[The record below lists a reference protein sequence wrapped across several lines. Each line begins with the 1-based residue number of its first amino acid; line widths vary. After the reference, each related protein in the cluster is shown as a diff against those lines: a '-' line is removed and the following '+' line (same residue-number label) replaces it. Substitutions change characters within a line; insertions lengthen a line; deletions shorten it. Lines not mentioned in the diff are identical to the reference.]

1 MSETQSNTPVIL
13 GCQNIFT
20 EELNL
25 IHGYRIGLITNHSGV
40 DPLMTA
46 TADRLHN
53 HNKCELTALFGP
65 EHGIRGSAQDGEK
78 VTTFKDPYTGVPAYS
93 LYGKTMRPNRNML
106 NQIDRMLFDIQDVGT
121 RFYTFLYTMSM
132 SMEACASHDIP
143 FIVLDRPNPIGGEIC
158 SGNIL
163 DPRFSSFVGRY
174 PIATRYGL
182 TIGELAKLFNNEF
195 DIGVDLHVV
204 RMKNW
209 NRSYYWNDC
218 GLPWVPPSPNMPTF
232 QTSIVYP
239 GTCFF
244 EGTNISEGRG
254 TTKPFEQI
262 GAPFIDAT
270 ELADLL
276 NELNLTGVRFRPAF
290 FTPTSSKHAGAFC
303 GGVQLHVLDEKNFDP
318 IKVGLASLISIRNLY
333 PDDFLWRLPEGGI
346 HNFDRLAGTNLIREA
361 IDEGCTIQQL
371 LESWEPELKSFQKIQ
386 ERYKIY

>member
-1 MSETQSNTPVIL
+1 MSEEKKTNVIL

-25 IHGYRIGLITNHSGV
+25 ISGHRIGLITNHSGV
-40 DPLMTA
+40 DPLMIA
-46 TADRLHN
+46 TADRLFN
-53 HNKCELTALFGP
+53 NNDCELTALFGP

-78 VTTFKDPYTGVPAYS
+78 VTTFNDPYTGVPAYS
-93 LYGKTMRPNRNML
+93 LYGEIKRPDKNML
-106 NQIDRMLFDIQDVGT
+106 NRIDRMLFDIQDVGT

-132 SMEACASHDIP
+132 SMEACAIYNIP
-143 FIVLDRPNPIGGEIC
+143 FIVLDRPNPLGGAIC

-163 DPRFSSFVGRY
+163 DPKFSSFVGRY

-195 DIGVDLHVV
+195 DIGVDLRVV
-204 RMKNW
+204 HMKNW
-209 NRSYYWNDC
+209 KRNYYWSDC

-232 QTSIVYP
+232 QTSLVYP

-254 TTKPFEQI
+254 TSKPFEQI
-262 GAPFIDAT
+262 GAPFIDAK

-276 NELNLTGVRFRPAF
+276 NEINLAGVRFRPTF
-290 FTPTSSKHAGAFC
+290 FTPTSSKHVGMLC
-303 GGVQLHVLDEKNFDP
+303 GGVQLHVVNEKIFDP
-318 IKVGLASLISIRNLY
+318 IEVGIASLISIRNHY
-333 PDDFLWRLPEGGI
+333 RDDFSWRLPKGGI

-371 LESWEPELKSFQKIQ
+371 LDSWEPELKSFKKIQ
-386 ERYKIY
+386 ERYKIYS